1 MASVSELSQLFP
13 ALDDDLTA
21 VGTQFT
27 FDQHRALLQ
36 QSCRVGDPQ
45 TRTSEDEDGLVCSSG
60 GEEDSEMPD
69 VTDGD
74 ADMSLDLLACSAYE
88 TEVITPHKKNITNIN
103 Y

>member
-27 FDQHRALLQ
+27 YDQHRALQ
-36 QSCRVGDPQ
+36 KNSRVSDSLEVKQGQ
-45 TRTSEDEDGLVCSSG
+45 ASEDEDN
-60 GEEDSEMPD
+60 SEFRD

-88 TEVITPHKKNITNIN
+88 TEVK
-103 Y
+103 